1 MQSTRTD
8 AGDDEEDELGV
19 EHGEDGGGEGADD
32 VFERP
37 AVAGI
42 KRSETFLT
50 ISRVKNGQKM
60 GSALEE

>member
-37 AVAGI
+37 AVV
-42 KRSETFLT
+42 E
-50 ISRVKNGQKM
+50 VKWSKWSKWSKWKQKLVKIGQNK
-60 GSALEE
+60 